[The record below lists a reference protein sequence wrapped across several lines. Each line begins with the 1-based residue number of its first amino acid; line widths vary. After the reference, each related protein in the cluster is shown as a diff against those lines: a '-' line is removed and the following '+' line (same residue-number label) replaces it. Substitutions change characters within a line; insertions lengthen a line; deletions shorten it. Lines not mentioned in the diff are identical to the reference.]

1 MGLLKVCA
9 QSVCKICVYKVCVQ
23 SVRLSEVFHQCECTW
38 WTIVALQALVQCT
51 ILSACIGAVV
61 PRGAV
66 LARGDVTLAW
76 ICIVFS

>member
-1 MGLLKVCA
+1 MSP
-9 QSVCKICVYKVCVQ
+9 SVSTMQ
-23 SVRLSEVFHQCECTW
+23 FLAAFQQCECTW

-51 ILSACIGAVV
+51 ILSASVGAVE

-66 LARGDVTLAW
+66 FASGDVTLAW